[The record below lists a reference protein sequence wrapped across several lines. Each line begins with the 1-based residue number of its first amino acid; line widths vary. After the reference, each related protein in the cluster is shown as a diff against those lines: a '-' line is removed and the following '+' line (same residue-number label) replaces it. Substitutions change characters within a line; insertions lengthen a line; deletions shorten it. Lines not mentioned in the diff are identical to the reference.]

1 MDRIHWYDPHS
12 ARSPP
17 QLSSLRTASS
27 TVFVCVILSSKT
39 YYVIFSGAAEV
50 TISHVGGF

>member
-1 MDRIHWYDPHS
+1 MDRFHCYGPHS
-12 ARSPP
+12 FPP
-17 QLSSLRTASS
+17 QLSTLRTVSS

>member
-1 MDRIHWYDPHS
+1 MDCFHKYRPHS
-12 ARSPP
+12 SRSTWR
-17 QLSSLRTASS
+17 LASS
-27 TVFVCVILSSKT
+27 TVVVGVILSSKT